1 MAKQKK
7 TFEEALARLEE
18 IVTALERGE
27 APLDKLLALYEE
39 GAGLVTQCN
48 KLLDAAEQ
56 TVTRLAK
63 GEDGEPQETLF
74 DIAQTDE

>member
-7 TFEEALARLEE
+7 SFEEALARIEE
-18 IVTALERGE
+18 IVATLERGE

-39 GAGLVTQCN
+39 GAGLAALCN

-56 TVTRLAK
+56 TVVRLSK
-63 GEDGEPQETLF
+63 GENGEPREAPF
-74 DIAQTDE
+74 EAGE

>member
-7 TFEEALARLEE
+7 SFEEALARIEE
-18 IVTALERGE
+18 IVAALERGE

-39 GAGLVTQCN
+39 GAGLVTLCN

-56 TVTRLAK
+56 TVVRLSK
-63 GEDGEPQETLF
+63 GENGEPREAPF
-74 DIAQTDE
+74 EADE